1 MQGQQHRCRTR
12 PSETA
17 RQRCKTGFRADAR
30 HARMVRREPSD
41 AQTAAVANYV
51 TKQFGNPRPTLSAEQ
66 VGSLRAVP
74 Q

>member
-1 MQGQQHRCRTR
+1 
-12 PSETA
+12 
-17 RQRCKTGFRADAR
+17 
-30 HARMVRREPSD
+30 MVRREPSD
-41 AQTAAVANYV
+41 AQMAAVANYV